1 NDLVVD
7 VDNRKGPEPREGWW
21 NWGGITRPVEL
32 VAQGPV
38 VFDDFALLPHVDCD
52 GDGHCRDAQVL
63 LDGWLTNRTAART
76 RPTVSVRLLDKLDA
90 AGILVWTQAPIFHR
104 DVLLRTPRQRAN
116 ALATLR
122 QTILAT
128 RDHPSTLLY
137 SVANELNATPSKLPP
152 TRAYMLEAARETRDL
167 DPTRP

>member
-1 NDLVVD
+1 VRRVARITLNGVLLGVHKDPYVPFTIPAPLRPGQRNDLVVD

-52 GDGHCRDAQVL
+52 GGGHCRDAQVL

-76 RPTVSVRLLDKLDA
+76 RPTVSVRL
-90 AGILVWTQAPIFHR
+90 TS
-104 DVLLRTPRQRAN
+104 PRRHA
-116 ALATLR
+116 
-122 QTILAT
+122 
-128 RDHPSTLLY
+128 
-137 SVANELNATPSKLPP
+137 V
-152 TRAYMLEAARETRDL
+152 TRAVIAGPLLAPGQTARLRARIHLNGSPE
-167 DPTRP
+167 P